1 MLSLRLCLGRLLHLL
16 GVRLVR
22 LHLVAQP
29 LLALGQ
35 FRQLRAEQSVLLLEH
50 RASPL
55 EPRILAHGAR
65 KLGASALEFGQH
77 VGRLHARD
85 ERGLVLLAHALEEP
99 PERNVALDDAAEER
113 AA

>member
-1 MLSLRLCLGRLLHLL
+1 MLGLCLGLGRLLHLL
-16 GVRLVR
+16 SVRLVG

-35 FRQLRAEQSVLLLEH
+35 FRQLRAEQRVLLLKH

-55 EPRILAHGAR
+55 EARILAHGAGQ
-65 KLGASALEFGQH
+65 LGACALELGQH

-85 ERGLVLLAHALEEP
+85 EGSLVLLAHALEEP
-99 PERNVALDDAAEER
+99 PKRNVAFDDPAEER
-113 AA
+113 AS